1 MALSI
6 KNAQAERLAKELARE
21 SGTTVTAS
29 VIDALE
35 QALRRVRGRK
45 TAPSV
50 LEAILEVSERC
61 AALPDLDTRT
71 PEEILGY
78 DQRGVFS

>member
-1 MALSI
+1 MSI

-21 SGTTVTAS
+21 SGKTVTSS

-35 QALRRVRGRK
+35 QALLRVRGRR

-50 LEAILEVSERC
+50 RDAILEVSERC
-61 AALPDLDTRT
+61 AALPDLDTRA

-78 DQRGVFS
+78 DQRGVFA

>member
-21 SGTTVTAS
+21 SGTTVTSS

-35 QALRRVRGRK
+35 HALLRVRGRK

-50 LEAILEVSERC
+50 RDAILEVSERC

-78 DQRGVFS
+78 DQRGVFA

>member
-6 KNAQAERLAKELARE
+6 KNTRAERLAKELARE
-21 SGTTVTAS
+21 SGTTVTSS

-50 LEAILEVSERC
+50 RDAILEVSERC
-61 AALPDLDTRT
+61 AALPDLDTRP

-78 DQRGVFS
+78 DQRGVFA

>member
-21 SGTTVTAS
+21 SGTTVTSS

-35 QALRRVRGRK
+35 RALRRVRGRK

-50 LEAILEVSERC
+50 REAILEVSERC
-61 AALPDLDTRT
+61 AALPDLDPRT

-78 DQRGVFS
+78 DQRGVFA

>member
-6 KNAQAERLAKELARE
+6 KNTRAERLAKELARE
-21 SGTTVTAS
+21 SGTTVTTS

-35 QALRRVRGRK
+35 QALIRVRGRK

-50 LEAILEVSERC
+50 RDAILEVSERC

-78 DQRGVFS
+78 DQRGVFA

>member
-6 KNAQAERLAKELARE
+6 KNTRAERLAKELARE
-21 SGTTVTAS
+21 SGTTVTSS

-35 QALRRVRGRK
+35 QALLRVRGRK

-50 LEAILEVSERC
+50 RDAILEVSERC
-61 AALPDLDTRT
+61 AALPDLDTRP

-78 DQRGVFS
+78 DQRGVFA

>member
-6 KNAQAERLAKELARE
+6 KNAQAERLAKELALE
-21 SGTTVTAS
+21 SGKTVTSS

-50 LEAILEVSERC
+50 RDAILEVSERC

-78 DQRGVFS
+78 DQRGVFA

>member
-6 KNAQAERLAKELARE
+6 KNRQAERLAKELAKE
-21 SGTTVTAS
+21 SGASVTAS

-50 LEAILEVSERC
+50 RDAILEVSERC
-61 AALPDLDTRT
+61 AALPDLDARR

-78 DQRGVFS
+78 DERGVFS

>member
-6 KNAQAERLAKELARE
+6 KNDRAEHLAKALARE

-35 QALRRVRGRK
+35 QALVRVRGRK

-50 LEAILEVSERC
+50 REAILEVSDRC
-61 AALPDLDTRT
+61 AALPDLDTRP

-78 DQRGVFS
+78 DHSGAFA

>member
-6 KNAQAERLAKELARE
+6 KNARAERLAKELARE
-21 SGTTVTAS
+21 SGTTVTSS

-35 QALRRVRGRK
+35 QALLRVRGRK

-50 LEAILEVSERC
+50 REAILEVSERC
-61 AALPDLDTRT
+61 AALPDIDKRT

-78 DQRGVFS
+78 DQRGVFA

>member
-21 SGTTVTAS
+21 SGKTVTSS

-35 QALRRVRGRK
+35 QALLRVRGRR

-50 LEAILEVSERC
+50 RDAILEVSERC

-78 DQRGVFS
+78 DQRGVFA

>member
-21 SGTTVTAS
+21 SGKTVTSS

-35 QALRRVRGRK
+35 QALLRVRGRR

-50 LEAILEVSERC
+50 RDAILEVSERC
-61 AALPDLDTRT
+61 AALPDLDTRA

-78 DQRGVFS
+78 DQRGVFA

>member
-6 KNAQAERLAKELARE
+6 KNPQAERLAKELARE
-21 SGTTVTAS
+21 SGATVTSS

-45 TAPSV
+45 TAPSIRD
-50 LEAILEVSERC
+50 AILEASERC

-78 DQRGVFS
+78 DQRGVFV

>member
-21 SGTTVTAS
+21 SGTTVTSS

-35 QALRRVRGRK
+35 QALLRVRGRK

-50 LEAILEVSERC
+50 RDAILEVSERC

-78 DQRGVFS
+78 DQRGAFV